1 MHFQYVP
8 LHPLVSR
15 SNLKFGKLFLWKQK
29 KIQKTLRAR
38 LKTNNKFKISNI
50 SYIRHQQWKGAV
62 SSFYPST
69 NPPRPPPPHAT
80 QVYVLNHYLFRSSS
94 TCLRCPFMICNV
106 SSSCCI
112 LVSNYIGQLKQ
123 SKVRITEEL
132 CCVMDYKQVSLE
144 GTNEYS
150 EQKVH

>member
-1 MHFQYVP
+1 MEGCSLIILP
-8 LHPLVSR
+8 L
-15 SNLKFGKLFLWKQK
+15 
-29 KIQKTLRAR
+29 
-38 LKTNNKFKISNI
+38 FKS
-50 SYIRHQQWKGAV
+50 
-62 SSFYPST
+62 
-69 NPPRPPPPHAT
+69 PPHAT

-150 EQKVH
+150 EQKKKRYINILSKVSFIVDTELQIFIKTFQVIHTSLFR

>member
-29 KIQKTLRAR
+29 KIQKILRAR

-50 SYIRHQQWKGAV
+50 YKTLAV
-62 SSFYPST
+62 EGCSLIILPLYKSPH
-69 NPPRPPPPHAT
+69 PPPPHAT

-123 SKVRITEEL
+123 SKVRITKEL
-132 CCVMDYKQVSLE
+132 CCVMDYKQVSIE
-144 GTNEYS
+144 GTNE
-150 EQKVH
+150 